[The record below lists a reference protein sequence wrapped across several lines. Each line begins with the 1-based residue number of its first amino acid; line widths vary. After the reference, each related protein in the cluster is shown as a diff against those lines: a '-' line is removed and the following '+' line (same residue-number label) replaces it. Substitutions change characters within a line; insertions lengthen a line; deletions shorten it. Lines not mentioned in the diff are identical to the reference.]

1 MEVVAAC
8 LLNATNATNATVV
21 PEEPSDMYALLQRQC
36 RIAPGLEF
44 KNAYGTVQ
52 AMLFIALAV
61 PTVLAFA
68 EQSKRIAALAF
79 ERSSAELTKRIDR
92 RLAARKSSSPGAVAP
107 SEEDEEARDVE
118 APDEDPLPAALV
130 VSGASLE
137 AVNGTYD
144 LEPSEVEGG
153 RRVWTQRPASADDD
167 EADDDEFVDCVS
179 ELEQPGNTTEP
190 AAFKIQWSTTSDCWV
205 INQPGG
211 RPAPYRAAWHA
222 PAAQAPEEEQ
232 APLGAKWVAHEGGDG
247 NETAPEVRAEV
258 TFSGAAKDAVDEG
271 AEKGVDAANTGPR
284 GIVSSRPRRAK
295 PRSRRRAATARPAQK
310 RASARPRSA
319 VGVAGTRPRRRPP
332 AAAAAPLA
340 VALRRAAAAAR

>member
-1 MEVVAAC
+1 MEAVAAC

-21 PEEPSDMYALLQRQC
+21 PEEPSDMYELLQRHC

-44 KNAYGTVQ
+44 KNAYGTLA

-167 EADDDEFVDCVS
+167 EAADDEFVDCVS
-179 ELEQPGNTTEP
+179 ELEQPGNTMEP
-190 AAFKIQWSTTSDCWV
+190 AAFKIQWSTTSNCWV

-211 RPAPYRAAWHA
+211 RRAPYRAAWHT

-258 TFSGAAKDAVDEG
+258 KFSGAAKDAVDEG
-271 AEKGVDAANTGPR
+271 AKKGVDAANN
-284 GIVSSRPRRAK
+284 IIDK
-295 PRSRRRAATARPAQK
+295 AAI
-310 RASARPRSA
+310 
-319 VGVAGTRPRRRPP
+319 
-332 AAAAAPLA
+332 AAAAAAAGHRRRGRQGDRGQAPGLAGHQAQPLRE
-340 VALRRAAAAAR
+340 LHRRRGHGGA